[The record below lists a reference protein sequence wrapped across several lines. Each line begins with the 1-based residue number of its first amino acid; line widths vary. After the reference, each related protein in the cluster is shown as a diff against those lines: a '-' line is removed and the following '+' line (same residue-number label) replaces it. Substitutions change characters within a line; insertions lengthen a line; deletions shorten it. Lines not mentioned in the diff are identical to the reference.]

1 MSRVDDLRLEL
12 TGLVYVRALLES
24 TGASAD
30 ELSAHADA
38 IERVR
43 TELGSLRAAGVAS

>member
-1 MSRVDDLRLEL
+1 MRRVDELRLEL

-24 TGASAD
+24 SGATKA
-30 ELSAHADA
+30 ELAAHAAA

-43 TELGSLRAAGVAS
+43 TQLGALAA